1 MIIKS
6 RLIDSLTMK
15 GDYLIFLIS
24 FVSFVIDAQDKVQ
37 RVIDEKNI
45 SPEDFVERLNRQ
57 QRTAK

>member
-1 MIIKS
+1 
-6 RLIDSLTMK
+6 MK

-57 QRTAK
+57 QRTVK

>member
-57 QRTAK
+57 QRTVK